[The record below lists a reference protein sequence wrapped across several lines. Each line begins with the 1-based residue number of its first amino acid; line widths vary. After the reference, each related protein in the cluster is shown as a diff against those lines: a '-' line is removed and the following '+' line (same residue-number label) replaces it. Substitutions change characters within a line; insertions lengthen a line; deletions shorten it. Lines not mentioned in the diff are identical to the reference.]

1 MKTMLKELKHVC
13 NVTEIYHMILLLRQE
28 PYSINQFKKFYYNDT
43 NIIKSIESTF
53 ELLNLLGI
61 VKEVNGK
68 YNSNISI
75 ENEHQ
80 LSIDI
85 FKRIVNLNIF
95 EVFRV
100 QEAYFLK
107 IDIGYHVVR
116 NFMIKSN
123 FISNARLPSIYKI
136 NDEFIKYIFPLN
148 SRVTLEMLEEKLDS
162 QKKLG
167 RKAEEII
174 LRFEQERLNF
184 KKGISQVSDEDVTSG
199 FDIISFNKEDDQ
211 FINRF
216 IEVKA
221 ISNGKFYLSKNE
233 IAKSSTLRNN
243 YFLYLVKMDDTK
255 KPIIIK
261 NPYEKLFNNSSI
273 KYEVE
278 NISYKIEDIDDKI

>member
-1 MKTMLKELKHVC
+1 MLKELKHVC

-95 EVFRV
+95 EVFHV

-123 FISNARLPSIYKI
+123 FISNAHLPSIYKI

-148 SRVTLEMLEEKLDS
+148 SRVTLEMLEEKLDN

-261 NPYEKLFNNSSI
+261 NPYEKLFNNPSI